1 MRSVEQERYRL
12 RGASYEIVALNG
24 ASMSTLRPAGMPTEL
39 RHFFVAHVA
48 HLDRWSRLAHVA
60 PMAVVAPKTFAVAAL
75 VANENVGL
83 NVRTYHVDLASPLI
97 RKLGSFRAFVKRS
110 FLLMARWPQ

>member
-1 MRSVEQERYRL
+1 MRSVEQEQYRL

-24 ASMSTLRPAGMPTEL
+24 ATSTLRPAGMPTEL

-48 HLDRWSRLAHVA
+48 HLDRWSRLADVA
-60 PMAVVAPKTFAVAAL
+60 PMPVVAAKTFAVAAL
-75 VANENVGL
+75 VADENVGL

-97 RKLGSFRAFVKRS
+97 RKLGSFRVFVKRS